1 MIIARK
7 ASPPARQRPDSTITF
22 LTQDEVRRLFSVI
35 KSKRD
40 RAIFAVAYRHGLR
53 ASEVGLLQR
62 TDVDFKQGRIT
73 IHRLKGSFSGVYPMK
88 PDTIKLIRS
97 YLRERT
103 DEFPYLFLSN
113 RKLPIDRRTLYRLMR
128 KYSEA
133 AGIPDHKRKFHSLKH
148 SIATHILDAGED
160 VAFCRDWLG
169 HKNIQNTMIYAH
181 FSTSTRDARARILFA
196 SHHVI

>member
-1 MIIARK
+1 MIVARN
-7 ASPPARQRPDSTITF
+7 ASPSARQQPDSTITF

-35 KSKRD
+35 KNKRD

-73 IHRLKGSFSGVYPMK
+73 IHRLKGSFSGAYPMK
-88 PDTIKLIRS
+88 PDTVKLLRS
-97 YLRERT
+97 YLRERI
-103 DEFPYLFLSN
+103 DEFPYLFPSN
-113 RKLPIDRRTLYRLMR
+113 RMLPIDRRTLYTLMR

-133 AGIPDHKRKFHSLKH
+133 ADVPAHKRKFHSLKH

-169 HKNIQNTMIYAH
+169 HKNIQNTMIYALSAPVPETLGH
-181 FSTSTRDARARILFA
+181 ARCLPAIR
-196 SHHVI
+196 